1 MSSAT
6 RTCSGFCLGA
16 LVALLLVAPAAAH
29 GDYVSSDPV
38 KGDRLDK
45 KPQHIEIVLSEAP
58 VESSTITV
66 FDGCGTDVTQ
76 ATYVDGRSIHA
87 VPQKSAGAGRWRVE
101 YEIVS
106 ADDGHQTEGS
116 FGFRVRGRC
125 TEVAEPDATI
135 GAPPDDDDDD
145 GLAVDDTP
153 VPVPDAPFPII
164 PALAI
169 GGAAV
174 VGIALLVRRG
184 GA

>member
-6 RTCSGFCLGA
+6 RTCIGLCLGA

-38 KGDRLDK
+38 KGDRLDN

-66 FDGCGTDVTQ
+66 FDGCGIDVTQ

-87 VPQKSAGAGRWRVE
+87 VPKKSAGKGRWRVG

-116 FGFRVRGRC
+116 FGFRVKGQC
-125 TEVAEPDATI
+125 TAEAEPDATI
-135 GAPPDDDDDD
+135 REPDDDDED
-145 GLAVDDTP
+145 GLAIDEGPVRGSDDTFP
-153 VPVPDAPFPII
+153 IVPV
-164 PALAI
+164 LAVA
-169 GGAAV
+169 GVAV
-174 VGIALLVRRG
+174 VGIALLARRG